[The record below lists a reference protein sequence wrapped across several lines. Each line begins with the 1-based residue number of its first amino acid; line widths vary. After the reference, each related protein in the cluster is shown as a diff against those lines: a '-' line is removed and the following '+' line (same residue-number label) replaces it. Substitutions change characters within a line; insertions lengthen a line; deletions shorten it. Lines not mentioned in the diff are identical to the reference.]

1 MTGKEI
7 EKYIREDLGMTPRHD
22 CHALA
27 DAVTSYCYEI
37 ERQNFGGNTPDEFE
51 LLQLLLENKPIDA
64 LHTHSYGFHTGNGRH
79 IINTLQE
86 KYYEYENN

>member
-7 EKYIREDLGMTPRHD
+7 EKYIREDLGITPRHD

-37 ERQNFGGNTPDEFE
+37 EHQNFGGNTPTELE
-51 LLQLLLENKPIDA
+51 LLQLLLENKPIFA
-64 LHTHSYGFHTGNGRH
+64 MYTHSYGFHTANGRE
-79 IINTLQE
+79 IINKLQN
-86 KYYEYENN
+86 KYYEYEN